1 MKKCPEMQYNSSS
14 CSCNLWFAHVREST
28 KVLDSGSQLL
38 DFGSHIWILDFNP
51 LDSGFQ
57 PFGFRISYQSGF
69 RIPNHCGFRIL
80 VVSGFRIPT
89 ANICWIP
96 DSGFSYMGRR
106 GGDFLCFWSIL
117 GQFSRDFRLFAR
129 AAPYSNVFLPVSNDS
144 ILT

>member
-1 MKKCPEMQYNSSS
+1 MQ
-14 CSCNLWFAHVREST
+14 LVVRPCKGIHEGPGFRIPASR
-28 KVLDSGSQLL
+28 
-38 DFGSHIWILDFNP
+38 FRIPH

-57 PFGFRISYQSGF
+57 SFRFRIPTFWISYQSGF